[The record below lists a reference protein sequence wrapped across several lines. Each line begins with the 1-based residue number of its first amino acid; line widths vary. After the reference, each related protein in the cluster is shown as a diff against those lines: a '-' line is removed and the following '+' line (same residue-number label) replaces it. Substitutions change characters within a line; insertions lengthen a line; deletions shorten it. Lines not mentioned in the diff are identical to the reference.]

1 MKAYAIDNGDEH
13 SASEVSLLNQ
23 IAAHGAGPAG
33 DDDRRA
39 DALEMATLHYMRG
52 QTMESIA
59 RTFGVSR
66 STVSR
71 QLTWAKDSGLV
82 EIRVRPDQVGDTTV
96 AGAVMEKY
104 GLEHCVAAPAGSLTA
119 GERFDVT
126 ATRAANLIDS
136 VLESDMIV
144 AVSWGTMVNAVSLG
158 LKSRNVVNC
167 QVVQLNGFGNAITT
181 GLHYSNRIF
190 ERFGDAFNAYVQQYP
205 APLFFDSRQ
214 VRDSLLSEYSV
225 ARIRRLQHTADLV
238 LFNVGTVEDFLPNSP
253 YLAGYH
259 IGEREID
266 EIRRDGVVGEIAATY
281 FRADG
286 STSSVEINQRTSGPD
301 LSRLRSARF
310 RVCATSG
317 ERKSAALHAA
327 LQAGYI
333 THLVTDTDTARSLL
347 SIDAIGD

>member
-1 MKAYAIDNGDEH
+1 MSQT
-13 SASEVSLLNQ
+13 SAGGVE
-23 IAAHGAGPAG
+23 PAG

-52 QTMESIA
+52 RTMESIA
-59 RTFGVSR
+59 RSFGVSR

-71 QLTWAKDSGLV
+71 LLAWAKDSGLV
-82 EIRVRPDQVGDTTV
+82 EIRVRPDQVGDMAV
-96 AGAVMEKY
+96 ATALVEKY
-104 GLEHCVAAPAGSLTA
+104 GLEHCVAAPVGSLTA

-126 ATRAANLIDS
+126 AARAANLIDT
-136 VLESDMIV
+136 VLESDMVV
-144 AVSWGTMVNAVSLG
+144 AVSWGTMINAVSLG
-158 LKSRNVVNC
+158 LKPRNVVNC

-181 GLHYSNRIF
+181 GLHYSNSIL
-190 ERFGDAFNAYVQQYP
+190 ERFGHAFNAYVQQHP
-205 APLFFDSRQ
+205 VPLFFDSRD
-214 VRDSLLSEYSV
+214 VRDSLLSEYSI

-238 LFNVGTVEDFLPNSP
+238 IFNVGTVEDFLPNSP

-286 STSSVEINQRTSGPD
+286 STSEVEINQRTSGPN
-301 LSRLRSARF
+301 LGRLRSARY
-310 RVCATSG
+310 RVCVTSG

-333 THLVTDTDTARSLL
+333 SHLVTDTDTARSLL
-347 SIDAIGD
+347 SIDSIGD